1 MNKKANRWT
10 VERKKSQ
17 CSPKQRVLLYMRLYY
32 VLMATTFSLWKIKKI
47 PKVSKTKKM
56 VYFERINP
64 LAGQEA
70 QLSEKMR

>member
-1 MNKKANRWT
+1 
-10 VERKKSQ
+10 
-17 CSPKQRVLLYMRLYY
+17 
-32 VLMATTFSLWKIKKI
+32 MATTFSLWKIKKI